1 MKSFFITSSGT
12 GIGKTYVTAA
22 LTRQLIANSLTVRA
36 IKPLISGYD
45 GETAP
50 ESDTAEIL
58 AALGQP
64 FGAEMVEQVSPQ
76 RFAAALGP
84 DMAAKREDRAVDYP
98 ALLQFCREAAQG
110 PEDVLLIEGV
120 GGAFVPLDEKRL
132 VADWIA
138 ALGLPAVLVVGSYL
152 GALSHGISTAKAMRR
167 HGLDIAAVVV
177 SESLASPATLDE
189 TLASLGRFITDIPLV
204 ALPRGAG
211 AAALADILKL

>member
-1 MKSFFITSSGT
+1 MKGYFVTSSGT

-22 LTRQLIANSLTVRA
+22 LTRHLIAKSLAVRA

-45 GETAP
+45 EETAP
-50 ESDTAEIL
+50 ASDTAEIL
-58 AALGQP
+58 AALGEP
-64 FGAEMVEQVSPQ
+64 FTPAAVERVSPW
-76 RFAAALGP
+76 RYKAALGP
-84 DMAAKREDRAVDYP
+84 DMAAKREDTVVDYP

-110 PEDVLLIEGV
+110 PEDILLVEGV

-152 GALSHGISTAKAMRR
+152 GTLSHSISAAKAMRR

-177 SESLASPATLDE
+177 SESPDSPATLEE
-189 TLASLGRFITDIPLV
+189 TAQSLYRFLPDIPMVAIPRGGDGASL
-204 ALPRGAG
+204 AE
-211 AAALADILKL
+211 ILKL